1 MKPEPFSFQYPIDDF
16 DLTKLPVD
24 AALLRENPAM
34 LVSAVRTFYQDCFH
48 KLAGTANIL
57 VKDGVVSVSWHP
69 KAGDAVDQVLEHAV
83 SLLRQGDYGTAEPL
97 LRALLAHDAN
107 HADALLNLG
116 MMLSDQRNLT
126 EAAALLR
133 RFVDLVPDNSHGWTA
148 LGVAQ
153 SRDGDVRGATI
164 SLGRALEI
172 DPQNAYALRN
182 SGALLGEESPQQA
195 LPILERAARLMPE
208 DQATQYAYA
217 HCLQLLGRTGDADP
231 VFVKAIQL
239 SPLTDIAEMART
251 TRTSIAQ
258 QSMRS
263 AVGGGA
269 RPDAVF
275 YCLDGLQKFRD
286 LGDTKTRAIVFEISM
301 LGRSGLDIND
311 SSKKYS
317 LRSLPGTFSGL
328 QLVALMYSGMQLID
342 PSIDAGVDFSR
353 EFAEAKKLLL
363 LNPRRPPGAEPKGAR
378 IDS

>member
-1 MKPEPFSFQYPIDDF
+1 MKPEPFCFQYPIADF

-24 AALLRENPAM
+24 LALLRENPAM
-34 LVSAVRTFYQDCFH
+34 LVSAVQTFYQDCFRN
-48 KLAGTANIL
+48 LGGTANIL
-57 VKDGVVSVSWHP
+57 VKDDVVSVSWLP
-69 KAGDAVDQVLEHAV
+69 KEGDAAEQVFEHAV
-83 SLLRQGDYGTAEPL
+83 SLLRAGDYRPAEPL
-97 LRALLAHDAN
+97 LRAFLARDAN
-107 HADALLNLG
+107 HTDALLNLG

-133 RFVDLVPDNSHGWTA
+133 RFVYLVPDSSHGWTA

-153 SRDGDVRGATI
+153 SRAGDVQGATT

-182 SGALLGEESPQQA
+182 LGALLGKESPQEA

-208 DQATQYAYA
+208 DQAAQYGYA
-217 HCLQLLGRTGDADP
+217 QCLLQLGRTDDADP
-231 VFVKAIQL
+231 VFVRAIQL
-239 SPLTDIAEMART
+239 SPLSDIAELART
-251 TRTSIAQ
+251 ARTSIAHH
-258 QSMRS
+258 SMRS
-263 AVGGGA
+263 AVGGGL
-269 RPDAVF
+269 RPDAVM

-328 QLVALMYSGMQLID
+328 HLVALMYSGMQLID
-342 PSIDAGVDFSR
+342 PSIDAGIDFSR
-353 EFAEAKKLLL
+353 EFAEAKRLLL
-363 LNPRRPPGAEPKGAR
+363 LNPSRPTGN
-378 IDS
+378 